1 MLAEKCFKL
10 MNDLKVYWTSIEYTY
25 GKKNRETK
33 QLAGGFVYGF
43 VKAVDVREA
52 IEKFI
57 LELKDQNLNVKSIEF
72 VSPYEKDMEW
82 DAQETKEKYI
92 QLYNEA
98 ELKNEVILDDFYAYE
113 RE

>member
-1 MLAEKCFKL
+1 
-10 MNDLKVYWTSIEYTY
+10 
-25 GKKNRETK
+25 
-33 QLAGGFVYGF
+33 
-43 VKAVDVREA
+43 
-52 IEKFI
+52 
-57 LELKDQNLNVKSIEF
+57 
-72 VSPYEKDMEW
+72 MEW